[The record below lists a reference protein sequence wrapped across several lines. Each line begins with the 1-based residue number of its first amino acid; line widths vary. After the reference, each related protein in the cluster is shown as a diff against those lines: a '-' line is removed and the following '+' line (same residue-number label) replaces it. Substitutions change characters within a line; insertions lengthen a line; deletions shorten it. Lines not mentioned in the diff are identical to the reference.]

1 MDSEDMEGV
10 PREFHARIMG
20 NFESTNQNSVFD
32 SSSILALH
40 SFTRWDKGVSSFTRY
55 AIR

>member
-55 AIR
+55 AIQ